1 MPDPK
6 ALTAEQIELLRFTA
20 EHPLVIEEDSDNFY
34 SADYL
39 NVCGLVDIDSGAWH
53 INSAGRTLLACID
66 STRERVLG
74 EVDAAAQKLESFEA
88 DLRTDGTF
96 GIGFAWDCDSETNT
110 QVAADTFTAALFA
123 ATKKGDGDA

>member
-53 INSAGRTLLACID
+53 INSAGRTLLATLD
-66 STRERVLG
+66 RRE
-74 EVDAAAQKLESFEA
+74 E
-88 DLRTDGTF
+88 
-96 GIGFAWDCDSETNT
+96 
-110 QVAADTFTAALFA
+110 VAA
-123 ATKKGDGDA
+123 